1 MPIAQDMKSL
11 GEDIVTSY
19 DTRIAAV
26 GNIIAETGD
35 LLKRFNKEHKGM
47 SVELKRDL
55 AQGEDER
62 LKAFKALL
70 SDIQKRQKEREAE
83 VGKMLKTFQKE
94 HKEMADALEKML
106 AASENERLKE
116 FKPMLAGIRKRIKE
130 IGTEVANYLAEV
142 KDDMTK
148 AGEAWQKMAE
158 QMAKACHG
166 VAIKIEKGKPIGVTA
181 GAEVKTVEE
190 VAKPKKSA
198 SGRKGRRGRPKKS

>member
-1 MPIAQDMKSL
+1 MPIAQDMKRL

-26 GNIIAETGD
+26 GNIIVETGD
-35 LLKRFNKEHKGM
+35 LLKRFDKEHKGM

-70 SDIQKRQKEREAE
+70 SDIQKRQKERETE
-83 VGKMLKTFQKE
+83 VEKMLKTFQKE

-116 FKPMLAGIRKRIKE
+116 FKPMLAGIQKRIKE

-148 AGEAWQKMAE
+148 AGEAWQKMAG
-158 QMAKACHG
+158 QMERVRHG
-166 VAIKIEKGKPIGVTA
+166 VAIKIEKGKPIGVAA
-181 GAEVKTVEE
+181 GAEVKTAAE
-190 VAKPKKSA
+190 VAKPKK
-198 SGRKGRRGRPKKS
+198 GKRGRRKKS

>member
-1 MPIAQDMKSL
+1 MPIAQEMKSL
-11 GEDIVTSY
+11 GEDIVTSF
-19 DTRIAAV
+19 DTRISAV
-26 GNIIAETGD
+26 GNIVAETGD
-35 LLKRFNKEHKGM
+35 LLKRFDKEHKGM
-47 SVELKRDL
+47 AVELKREL

-83 VGKMLKTFQKE
+83 VEKMLKTFQKE

-116 FKPMLAGIRKRIKE
+116 FKPMLAGIQKRIKE

-142 KDDMTK
+142 KDDMS
-148 AGEAWQKMAE
+148 AAAEAWQKMGE
-158 QMAKACHG
+158 QMAKARHG
-166 VAIKIEKGKPIGVTA
+166 IAVKIEKGKPIGVAA

-190 VAKPKKSA
+190 AAKPKK
-198 SGRKGRRGRPKKS
+198 KGKRGRGRPRKS